1 MRAHNP
7 HPRACAH
14 PIQHAV
20 AVTVHAPRDGPGS
33 VSSRC
38 MHLLTT
44 SVSPSCSSTISAMWA
59 ERRFGMGV
67 GMGPGTGRT
76 ECESSRVSYVA
87 CAACVRNG
95 AGVPYKVRNFVQKM
109 VQIKHR
115 TATKS
120 LCKLYLAPSQRRV
133 QPKTRGIAT
142 GGASVSARLEGG
154 GSTRVRRQTTPPRDT
169 TVGRAELKHD

>member
-1 MRAHNP
+1 MYEPLYKLYCKLRGSGHFHFVQICLQIKPLVALFRDA
-7 HPRACAH
+7 PRALAH
-14 PIQHAV
+14 MRTHKQTTPTRARVHTRSN
-20 AVTVHAPRDGPGS
+20 TVLHAPRDGPGS

-95 AGVPYKVRNFVQKM
+95 TGVPFKVRNFVQKLY
-109 VQIKHR
+109 KLS
-115 TATKS
+115 TA
-120 LCKLYLAPSQRRV
+120 
-133 QPKTRGIAT
+133 
-142 GGASVSARLEGG
+142 
-154 GSTRVRRQTTPPRDT
+154 
-169 TVGRAELKHD
+169 